1 MKAVLVHL
9 PDVPWHCLTQDSA
22 APLLPTFLKLIEGGT
37 AGLCA
42 PVGPHPVMDGI
53 IMTGARPDQNGLL
66 TAHEVRQDG
75 FGVDLVSAIQL
86 KAPTL
91 WQYLDAA
98 KLRCASVNMLATNFG
113 QLDRGMIVSD
123 AFCEIR
129 AANFDAWGIP
139 PGAISPLRMGKEL
152 ADFRVHPEDLDVAQI
167 APFLVDEPP
176 REGDARPRIIARIL
190 AENSTAHAAATFL
203 LENEN
208 LDFCA
213 VRYPALAQLKT
224 AFPSPLQSPPGSG
237 AAWGFLRLLDA
248 FLARLVELSGNGTVF
263 FVTGG
268 MESAPFWI
276 VHGPGVAEDLLWPPQ
291 TSLYDVAPSLLSLFG
306 LKAREMPGSLPP
318 DIFRSR
324 PTSVVSAASAPALHV
339 RDASATLAL
348 ENFTANGLQKT
359 GPSRAQHEML
369 KAHRFKSCLAVA
381 EAARLDCRHADA
393 IEAYTASLDIMPDD
407 RSALAGF
414 CRSLASLSRTDEAR
428 AIFKKLRVSGA
439 EGAEVRI
446 IESEINRAEAQRD

>member
-53 IMTGARPDQNGLL
+53 IMTGAMPHQNGFL
-66 TAHEVRQDG
+66 TTHEVRPDG
-75 FGVDLVSAIQL
+75 FDVDLISAFQL
-86 KAPTL
+86 KAPTV

-98 KLRCASVNMLATNFG
+98 KLRCASVNMQATNFG
-113 QLDRGMIVSD
+113 QLDWGITVSD

-139 PGAISPLRMGKEL
+139 PGAVSPLRMGKEL
-152 ADFRVHPEDLDVAQI
+152 ADFRIHPEDLEVAQI

-176 REGDARPRIIARIL
+176 GEGDARPRIIARTL
-190 AENSTAHAAATFL
+190 AENSTAHAAATLL

-213 VRYPALAQLKT
+213 VRYPALTQLKT
-224 AFPSPLQSPPGSG
+224 AFASPLQSPPGTG
-237 AAWGFLRLLDA
+237 AAWGFLRLQDA
-248 FLARLVELSGNGTVF
+248 FLARLVELSGEGTVF

-268 MESAPFWI
+268 IESAPFWI
-276 VHGPGVAEDLLWPPQ
+276 AHGPGVAEDLLWPPK

-306 LKAREMPGSLPP
+306 VKAMEMSGSLPA
-318 DIFRSR
+318 DIFISR
-324 PTSVVSAASAPALHV
+324 LTSVVSASSATALNSREASA
-339 RDASATLAL
+339 RLAL
-348 ENFTANGLQKT
+348 ENFIASGLQKAE
-359 GPSRAQHEML
+359 PSRAQHE
-369 KAHRFKSCLAVA
+369 RLAACRLGASFALA
-381 EAARLDCRHADA
+381 EAARLDHRHAEA
-393 IEAYTASLDIMPDD
+393 IEA
-407 RSALAGF
+407 
-414 CRSLASLSRTDEAR
+414 
-428 AIFKKLRVSGA
+428 RV
-439 EGAEVRI
+439 V
-446 IESEINRAEAQRD
+446 RAEEK

>member
-9 PDVPWHCLTQDSA
+9 PDVPWHCLMQDSA

-53 IMTGARPDQNGLL
+53 IMTGATPHHNGLL
-66 TAHEVRQDG
+66 TTHAVRPDG
-75 FGVDLVSAIQL
+75 FDVDMVSAFQL
-86 KAPTL
+86 KAPTV

-139 PGAISPLRMGKEL
+139 PGAISPLCMGKKL
-152 ADFRVHPEDLDVAQI
+152 ADFRVHPEDLEVAQI
-167 APFLVDEPP
+167 APFLADETPG
-176 REGDARPRIIARIL
+176 EGDARPRIIARTL

-213 VRYPALAQLKT
+213 VRYPALTQLKT
-224 AFPSPLQSPPGSG
+224 AFASPRQSRLGTG

-248 FLARLVELSGNGTVF
+248 FLARLVELSGEDAVF

-276 VHGPGVAEDLLWPPQ
+276 AHGPGVAEDLLWPPN

-306 LKAREMPGSLPP
+306 VKAMEMPGGLPAG
-318 DIFRSR
+318 IFMRR
-324 PTSVVSAASAPALHV
+324 PTAAVAASSAPA
-339 RDASATLAL
+339 RDAREASARLAL
-348 ENFTANGLQKT
+348 ENFIASGLQKT
-359 GPSRAQHEML
+359 GPSRAQHERL
-369 KAHRFKSCLAVA
+369 EAHRSGACLALA
-381 EAARLDCRHADA
+381 EAARLDGRHA
-393 IEAYTASLDIMPDD
+393 PDFPPAHID
-407 RSALAGF
+407 H
-414 CRSLASLSRTDEAR
+414 
-428 AIFKKLRVSGA
+428 
-439 EGAEVRI
+439 
-446 IESEINRAEAQRD
+446 